1 MSVALSSRPCA
12 LRPLV
17 VHPTVFTRPE
27 RLRWLLL
34 EMPMIRADI
43 CARTGW
49 TAKQTDAALEYALR
63 KGYVVPLNEPG
74 RTRRSYAVP
83 GWTPVLQH
91 AVPGTPLSEDE
102 LQILLRD
109 MEAAG
114 V

>member
-1 MSVALSSRPCA
+1 MALSLQSCA
-12 LRPLV
+12 LVRLAGAMAV
-17 VHPTVFTRPE
+17 LKRPE

-34 EMPMIRADI
+34 EMPMARAEI

-63 KGYVVPLNEPG
+63 MGYVVPLNEPG

-83 GWTPVLQH
+83 GWAPVLQH